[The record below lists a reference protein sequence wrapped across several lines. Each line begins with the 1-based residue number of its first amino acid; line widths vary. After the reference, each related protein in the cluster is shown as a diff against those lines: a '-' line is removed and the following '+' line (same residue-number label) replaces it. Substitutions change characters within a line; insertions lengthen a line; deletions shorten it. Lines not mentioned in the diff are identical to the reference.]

1 MKNMKARFDYAKI
14 CASLLRTLPQKQK
27 EVILRRFALSS
38 VALPGEAGAKRETLE
53 SIGKDIGVTRE
64 RVRQI
69 EKDAFLALK
78 PEVKKYQ
85 KIFQYLK
92 DSLKK
97 TGNLRKEES
106 LLQELGG
113 EKFQIKENKSSSLS
127 TEASAEVEKKES
139 SSTSPSLRESSMNE
153 VYFLL
158 TLGGDFE
165 RFGETKD
172 FHSLWT
178 IDRKAWSFAQKII
191 NSIYEQFR
199 KTGKPL
205 KLEELNPKVLTSYTE
220 LPKGTKGE
228 KRFISS
234 TLEVSKKI
242 QRNAEGFFGLKDW
255 PEINPKRIK
264 DKAYLVFRKTQKP
277 LHFTQV
283 AGLIDSASRASA
295 KGGEENLFSS
305 TLPQTV
311 HNELIKDSR
320 FVLVG
325 RGIYALKEWGYEEG
339 VVKDVI
345 LNILKTAGQP
355 LKKEEILEKTLK
367 QRLVKE
373 NTVFLNLSNKKYFL
387 RNSEGFYTIREA

>member
-1 MKNMKARFDYAKI
+1 MTKI
-14 CASLLRTLPQKQK
+14 NYIQICSKILKTLSPRQK
-27 EVILRRFALSS
+27 EVILRRFALS
-38 VALPGEAGAKRETLE
+38 ALAFPGKGGAKRETLE
-53 SIGKDIGVTRE
+53 SIGKDLGITRE

-69 EKDAFLALK
+69 ERDGFLRLK
-78 PEVKKYQ
+78 PEIKKYQ
-85 KIFQYLK
+85 KIFNYFK
-92 DSLKK
+92 DCLKK

-106 LLQELGG
+106 LLLELAGRRL
-113 EKFQIKENKSSSLS
+113 Q
-127 TEASAEVEKKES
+127 
-139 SSTSPSLRESSMNE
+139 NE

-158 TLGGDFE
+158 TLGEDFE

-172 FHSLWT
+172 FYSLWT
-178 IDRKAWSFAQKII
+178 IDQKSWNLAQKII
-191 NSIYEQFR
+191 NAAYEKF
-199 KTGKPL
+199 KKVGKPL
-205 KLEELNPKVLTSYTE
+205 KLEELIKSKFLSSEILTSYTE

-234 TLEVSKKI
+234 ILEISKKI
-242 QRNAEGFFGLKDW
+242 QRNAENFWGLKDW

-264 DKAYLVFRKTQKP
+264 DKAYLVFKKEQKP

-283 AGLIDSASRASA
+283 ANLIGLA
-295 KGGEENLFSS
+295 
-305 TLPQTV
+305 LPQTV
-311 HNELIKDSR
+311 HNELIKDSK

-345 LNILKTAGQP
+345 LNILKTAGRP

-373 NTVFLNLSNKKYFL
+373 NTVLLNLSNKKYFL
-387 RNSEGFYTIREA
+387 RNSEGLYTIREA

>member
-1 MKNMKARFDYAKI
+1 MIKVNYIQICSKILKALSPR
-14 CASLLRTLPQKQK
+14 QK
-27 EVILRRFALSS
+27 EVILRRFALP
-38 VALPGEAGAKRETLE
+38 ALAFPGKGGAKRETLE
-53 SIGKDIGVTRE
+53 SIGKDLGITRE

-69 EKDAFLALK
+69 ERDGFLRLK
-78 PEVKKYQ
+78 PEIKKYQ
-85 KIFQYLK
+85 KIFNYFK
-92 DSLKK
+92 DCLKK

-106 LLQELGG
+106 LLLELAGRRL
-113 EKFQIKENKSSSLS
+113 QSKEDKSSSLS

-158 TLGGDFE
+158 TLGEDFE

-172 FHSLWT
+172 FYSLWT
-178 IDRKAWSFAQKII
+178 IDQKSWNLAQKII
-191 NSIYEQFR
+191 NAAYEKF
-199 KTGKPL
+199 KKVGKPL
-205 KLEELNPKVLTSYTE
+205 KLEELVKSKFLSPEILTSYTE

-234 TLEVSKKI
+234 ILEISKKI
-242 QRNAEGFFGLKDW
+242 QRNAENFWGLKDW

-264 DKAYLVFRKTQKP
+264 DKAYLVFKKEQKP

-283 AGLIDSASRASA
+283 ANLIGLA
-295 KGGEENLFSS
+295 
-305 TLPQTV
+305 LPQTV
-311 HNELIKDSR
+311 HNELIKDSK

-345 LNILKTAGQP
+345 LNILKTAGRP

-373 NTVFLNLSNKKYFL
+373 NTVLLNLSNKKYFL
-387 RNSEGFYTIREA
+387 RNSEGLYTIREA

>member
-1 MKNMKARFDYAKI
+1 MKFDYQKI
-14 CASLLRTLPQKQK
+14 CADLISDLKEREK
-27 EVILRRFALSS
+27 EVISRRFALS
-38 VALPGEAGAKRETLE
+38 ALAFPGQGRRAKRETLE
-53 SIGKDIGVTRE
+53 SIGKDLGVTRE

-69 EKDAFLALK
+69 ERDGFLRLK
-78 PEVKKYQ
+78 PEIKKYQ
-85 KIFQYLK
+85 KIFNYFK
-92 DSLKK
+92 DCLKK

-106 LLQELGG
+106 LLLELADRRL
-113 EKFQIKENKSSSLS
+113 Q
-127 TEASAEVEKKES
+127 
-139 SSTSPSLRESSMNE
+139 NE

-158 TLGGDFE
+158 TLGEDFE

-172 FHSLWT
+172 FYSLWT
-178 IDRKAWSFAQKII
+178 IDQKSWNLAQKII
-191 NSIYEQFR
+191 NAAYEKF
-199 KTGKPL
+199 KKVGKPL
-205 KLEELNPKVLTSYTE
+205 KLEELVKSKSLSTRAAAKGGKEDLSSLTPEILTSY
-220 LPKGTKGE
+220 
-228 KRFISS
+228 
-234 TLEVSKKI
+234 LEISKKI
-242 QRNAEGFFGLKDW
+242 QRNAENFWGLKDW

-264 DKAYLVFRKTQKP
+264 DKAYLVFKKEQKP

-283 AGLIDSASRASA
+283 ANLIGLA
-295 KGGEENLFSS
+295 
-305 TLPQTV
+305 LPQTV
-311 HNELIKDSR
+311 HNELIKDSK

-345 LNILKTAGQP
+345 AKILKTAGRP

>member
-158 TLGGDFE
+158 ALGEDFE

>member
-38 VALPGEAGAKRETLE
+38 VALPGEAGAKRGTLE
-53 SIGKDIGVTRE
+53 SNGKDIGVTRE

-106 LLQELGG
+106 LLLELGG

-127 TEASAEVEKKES
+127 
-139 SSTSPSLRESSMNE
+139 SPSLRESSMNE

-158 TLGGDFE
+158 ALGEDFE

-283 AGLIDSASRASA
+283 ANLIDSASRASA

>member
-1 MKNMKARFDYAKI
+1 M
-14 CASLLRTLPQKQK
+14 
-27 EVILRRFALSS
+27 
-38 VALPGEAGAKRETLE
+38 
-53 SIGKDIGVTRE
+53 
-64 RVRQI
+64 
-69 EKDAFLALK
+69 
-78 PEVKKYQ
+78 
-85 KIFQYLK
+85 
-92 DSLKK
+92 
-97 TGNLRKEES
+97 
-106 LLQELGG
+106 
-113 EKFQIKENKSSSLS
+113 
-127 TEASAEVEKKES
+127 
-139 SSTSPSLRESSMNE
+139 
-153 VYFLL
+153 
-158 TLGGDFE
+158 
-165 RFGETKD
+165 
-172 FHSLWT
+172 
-178 IDRKAWSFAQKII
+178 
-191 NSIYEQFR
+191 
-199 KTGKPL
+199 
-205 KLEELNPKVLTSYTE
+205 EELNPKVLTSYTE

>member
-127 TEASAEVEKKES
+127 
-139 SSTSPSLRESSMNE
+139 SPSLRESSMNE

-158 TLGGDFE
+158 ALGEDFE

>member
-1 MKNMKARFDYAKI
+1 MTKVNYRQICSKI
-14 CASLLRTLPQKQK
+14 LKDLSPRQK
-27 EVILRRFALSS
+27 EVILRRFALP
-38 VALPGEAGAKRETLE
+38 ALAFPGKGGAKRETLE
-53 SIGKDIGVTRE
+53 SIGKDLGITRE

-69 EKDAFLALK
+69 ERDGFLRLK
-78 PEVKKYQ
+78 PEIKKYQ
-85 KIFQYLK
+85 KIFNYFK
-92 DSLKK
+92 DCLKK

-106 LLQELGG
+106 LLLELAGRRLQS
-113 EKFQIKENKSSSLS
+113 EEHKSSSLS

-158 TLGGDFE
+158 TLGEDFE

-172 FHSLWT
+172 FYSLWT
-178 IDRKAWSFAQKII
+178 IDQKSWNLAQKII
-191 NSIYEQFR
+191 NAAYEKF
-199 KTGKPL
+199 KKVGKPL
-205 KLEELNPKVLTSYTE
+205 KLEELVKSKFLSSEILTSYTE

-234 TLEVSKKI
+234 ILEISKKI
-242 QRNAEGFFGLKDW
+242 QRNAENFWGLKDW

-264 DKAYLVFRKTQKP
+264 DKAYLVFKKEQKP

-283 AGLIDSASRASA
+283 ANLIGLA
-295 KGGEENLFSS
+295 
-305 TLPQTV
+305 LPQTV
-311 HNELIKDSR
+311 HNELIKDSK

-345 LNILKTAGQP
+345 LNILKTAGRP

-373 NTVFLNLSNKKYFL
+373 NTVLLNLSNKKYFL
-387 RNSEGFYTIREA
+387 RNSEGLYTIREA

>member
-1 MKNMKARFDYAKI
+1 MPILNINYQQICEKLLKA
-14 CASLLRTLPQKQK
+14 LPQKQK
-27 EVILRRFALSS
+27 EVLLRRFGLEAKGLSK
-38 VALPGEAGAKRETLE
+38 GETLE
-53 SIGKDIGVTRE
+53 AIGKSFGITRE
-64 RVRQI
+64 RVRQV
-69 EKDAFLALK
+69 ENDAFSRLK
-78 PEVKKYQ
+78 PEIKKYQ
-85 KIFQYLK
+85 KVFQYFK
-92 DSLKK
+92 NFLKK

-106 LLQELGG
+106 LLLELGG
-113 EKFQIKENKSSSLS
+113 EKFQNGI
-127 TEASAEVEKKES
+127 
-139 SSTSPSLRESSMNE
+139 
-153 VYFLL
+153 YFLL
-158 TLGGDFE
+158 ALGEDFE

>member
-1 MKNMKARFDYAKI
+1 MTKI
-14 CASLLRTLPQKQK
+14 NYIQICSKILKTLSPRQK
-27 EVILRRFALSS
+27 EVILRRFALS
-38 VALPGEAGAKRETLE
+38 ALAFPGKGGAKRETLE
-53 SIGKDIGVTRE
+53 SIGKDLGITRE

-69 EKDAFLALK
+69 ERDGFLRLK
-78 PEVKKYQ
+78 PEIKKYQ
-85 KIFQYLK
+85 KIFNYFK
-92 DSLKK
+92 DCLKK

-106 LLQELGG
+106 LLLELAGRRLQS
-113 EKFQIKENKSSSLS
+113 EEDKSSSLS

-158 TLGGDFE
+158 TLGEDFE

-172 FHSLWT
+172 FYSLWT
-178 IDRKAWSFAQKII
+178 IDQKSWNLAQKII
-191 NSIYEQFR
+191 NAAYEKF
-199 KTGKPL
+199 KKVGKPL
-205 KLEELNPKVLTSYTE
+205 KLEELVKSKFLSPEILTSYTE

-234 TLEVSKKI
+234 ILEISKKI
-242 QRNAEGFFGLKDW
+242 QRNAENFWGLKDW

-264 DKAYLVFRKTQKP
+264 DKAYLVFKKEQKP

-283 AGLIDSASRASA
+283 ANLIGLA
-295 KGGEENLFSS
+295 
-305 TLPQTV
+305 LPQTV
-311 HNELIKDSR
+311 HNELIKDSK

-345 LNILKTAGQP
+345 LNILKTAGRP

-373 NTVFLNLSNKKYFL
+373 NTVLLNLSNKKYFL
-387 RNSEGFYTIREA
+387 RNSEGLYTIREA

>member
-1 MKNMKARFDYAKI
+1 
-14 CASLLRTLPQKQK
+14 
-27 EVILRRFALSS
+27 
-38 VALPGEAGAKRETLE
+38 
-53 SIGKDIGVTRE
+53 
-64 RVRQI
+64 
-69 EKDAFLALK
+69 
-78 PEVKKYQ
+78 
-85 KIFQYLK
+85 
-92 DSLKK
+92 
-97 TGNLRKEES
+97 
-106 LLQELGG
+106 
-113 EKFQIKENKSSSLS
+113 
-127 TEASAEVEKKES
+127 
-139 SSTSPSLRESSMNE
+139 
-153 VYFLL
+153 
-158 TLGGDFE
+158 E

>member
-53 SIGKDIGVTRE
+53 SIGKDLGITRE

-69 EKDAFLALK
+69 EKDGFLGLK
-78 PEVKKYQ
+78 PEIKKYQ

-127 TEASAEVEKKES
+127 
-139 SSTSPSLRESSMNE
+139 SPSLRESSMNE

-158 TLGGDFE
+158 ALGEDFE

-283 AGLIDSASRASA
+283 ANLIDSASRASA

>member
-1 MKNMKARFDYAKI
+1 MSPR
-14 CASLLRTLPQKQK
+14 QK
-27 EVILRRFALSS
+27 EVILRRFALS
-38 VALPGEAGAKRETLE
+38 ALAFPGKGGAKRETLE
-53 SIGKDIGVTRE
+53 SIGKDLGITRE

-69 EKDAFLALK
+69 ERDGFLRLK
-78 PEVKKYQ
+78 PEIKKYQ
-85 KIFQYLK
+85 KIFNYFK
-92 DSLKK
+92 DCLKK

-106 LLQELGG
+106 LLLELAGRRLQS
-113 EKFQIKENKSSSLS
+113 EEDKSSSLS

-158 TLGGDFE
+158 TLGEDFE

-172 FHSLWT
+172 FYSLWT
-178 IDRKAWSFAQKII
+178 IDQKSWNLAQKII
-191 NSIYEQFR
+191 NAAYEKF
-199 KTGKPL
+199 KKVGKPL
-205 KLEELNPKVLTSYTE
+205 KLEELVKSKFLSSEILTSYTE

-234 TLEVSKKI
+234 ILEISKKI
-242 QRNAEGFFGLKDW
+242 QRNAENFWGLKDW

-264 DKAYLVFRKTQKP
+264 DKAYLVFKKEQKP

-283 AGLIDSASRASA
+283 ANLIGLA
-295 KGGEENLFSS
+295 
-305 TLPQTV
+305 LPQTV
-311 HNELIKDSR
+311 HNELIKDSK

-345 LNILKTAGQP
+345 LNILKTAGRP

-373 NTVFLNLSNKKYFL
+373 NTVLLNLSNKKYFL
-387 RNSEGFYTIREA
+387 RNSEGLYTIREA

>member
-113 EKFQIKENKSSSLS
+113 EKFQ
-127 TEASAEVEKKES
+127 
-139 SSTSPSLRESSMNE
+139 NE
-153 VYFLL
+153 IYFLL

-283 AGLIDSASRASA
+283 ANLIDSASRASA

>member
-14 CASLLRTLPQKQK
+14 CASLLRTLPKKQK

-127 TEASAEVEKKES
+127 
-139 SSTSPSLRESSMNE
+139 SPSLRESSMNE

-158 TLGGDFE
+158 ALGEDFE